1 MIDVL
6 RQLTDALLNFFNV
19 NQIPALFVL
28 LLLEEAGIPIPIPGD
43 TLILLAGTQA
53 HTKLLR
59 ESILVVLVSCIATIL
74 GSSVLFGV
82 MRKGGRPFLLKYGR
96 YIRLSPERVE
106 RVERWLARHGR
117 VAIVLGRL
125 IPGLRIVTTVVA
137 GLSDM
142 AYRDFL
148 VATSIAAVIWS
159 AAYFWMGTLFGR
171 SAPFFISYLTGLI
184 DYVPKWLLIL
194 TVCFLL
200 LAGVTGG
207 AFWKTRRT
215 KRQKRGQSSKEAP
228 TPPAPPQNHV
238 ATSSYGSDGS
248 HLPS

>member
-1 MIDVL
+1 MLDLL
-6 RQLTDALLNFFNV
+6 RQLTDTLLHFFDV
-19 NQIPALFVL
+19 NQLPALFVL

-53 HTKLLR
+53 HTKLLH
-59 ESILVVLVSCIATIL
+59 ESIFVVLVSCGATIL
-74 GSSVLFGV
+74 GSSMLFGV
-82 MRKGGRPFLLKYGR
+82 MRKGGRPFLLKFGR

-117 VAIVLGRL
+117 MAIVLGRL
-125 IPGLRIVTTVVA
+125 IPGLRIVTTIVA

-142 AYRDFL
+142 PYREFL

-159 AAYFWMGTLFGR
+159 AAYFWVGAFFGR
-171 SAPFFISYLTGLI
+171 NAPFFISYATGLI

-194 TVCFLL
+194 TICFVL
-200 LAGVTGG
+200 LAGVMGG
-207 AFWKTRRT
+207 AFWKT
-215 KRQKRGQSSKEAP
+215 RQKRGQSSKEE
-228 TPPAPPQNHV
+228 TPPQNHI

-248 HLPS
+248 HLPN

>member
-1 MIDVL
+1 MFHL
-6 RQLTDALLNFFNV
+6 LHQLTQMLLHFFDV
-19 NQIPALFVL
+19 NQLPALFVL

-43 TLILLAGTQA
+43 TLILIAGMQT

-59 ESILVVLVSCIATIL
+59 EGILVVIVSCIATIL
-74 GSSVLFGV
+74 GSSILFGV

-96 YIRLSPERVE
+96 YIRLSHARID
-106 RVERWLARHGR
+106 RGQRWLAGRGR

-159 AAYFWMGTLFGR
+159 LAYYWMGVLFGKN
-171 SAPFFISYLTGLI
+171 APLLLSYITGLI
-184 DYVPKWLLIL
+184 DYVPRWLLIL

-200 LAGVTGG
+200 LGSVLGGVL
-207 AFWKTRRT
+207 WKTRP
-215 KRQKRGQSSKEAP
+215 KRDQASHGKP
-228 TPPAPPQNHV
+228 VPPPPHNHI
-238 ATSSYGSDGS
+238 AASSYGQDGS
-248 HLPS
+248 QISN